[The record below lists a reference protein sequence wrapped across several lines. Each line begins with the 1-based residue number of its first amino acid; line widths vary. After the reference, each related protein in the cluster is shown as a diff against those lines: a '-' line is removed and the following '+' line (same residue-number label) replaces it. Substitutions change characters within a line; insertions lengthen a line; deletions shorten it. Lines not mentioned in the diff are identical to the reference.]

1 MKHFSKCE
9 RGKLCSFLLVLLCAF
24 SAASAQDYAQQRKET
39 LNGLD
44 LSGLGK
50 TLFLNAGVTNQHEV
64 DYFKTLSKSV
74 LLKPEPVT
82 SEEWRNLYERLMDT
96 DLRPGSGLFRNLD
109 QLIETDPAKLSKNN
123 VVPIGIM
130 NMESIY
136 LSGKQIAD
144 NEATKKAGKSVD
156 FSTYEKVRIVSVAVL
171 QEDVYQAEVSFRI
184 SLDLLITNHTGR
196 PESIELDFNDGK
208 GYKTYP
214 ISDNLVHHRFESTGE
229 QKIGIRLRVDNK
241 TFLFETKVNVRQL
254 ERIKPYKEFQ
264 VMAERISKDTLADQS
279 ARTMLVG
286 GNIRIILGCDQI
298 LNKPIIIA
306 EGFDIGQDVTLDAIE
321 ANYRFPLAQYLTEG
335 YDLVLLDYSDA
346 RAAMEDNAQVLKALI
361 QQVNQM
367 KTGNAQSIV
376 IGESMS
382 GMVARWALRQ
392 MENEGIVHQVKLM
405 LCYDTPHQGANVP
418 VGLTQLMREA
428 NPTLFTQVILKFF
441 AKRWRDYFL
450 AINTPAARQMLL
462 HWGGHLTGGVGS
474 KHPDFE
480 AFHTQLAALGNGGYP
495 QNCRN
500 IAVTH
505 GSMDAGD
512 RELFDRY
519 NYGERILRSWV
530 PFVLQNANI
539 DVHTS
544 QLSQNTNVLRFASWG
559 ILSKAIGISRF
570 YNSPLNDD
578 FLPGG
583 RTNVAVPNKLF
594 KSTDD
599 FNFCFV
605 PTFSA
610 IDYQGPRNTQ
620 AERELLN
627 VTAVNAV
634 IINRQTPFAAIYGND
649 ENTDHVR
656 AENIQWNVIGV
667 AEGLL
672 TFITACPVLPTPS
685 IPTITTFNICHSFSE
700 KRTTE
705 DNTPNITVSLTTPS
719 GGLYVHNWTVFPSN
733 LYFTTTGDQITFP
746 AERADHYE
754 ITCVRTYPNRRDLQS
769 TFTTTIIVDDCS
781 DVTVGSDPNPY
792 LVVDADIDIT
802 DIWEGDFLLTTPKP
816 DSLAAFAHY
825 TPDSE
830 ILYATLEDG
839 TFVPSTTLQTS
850 GMFPEFAALF
860 ADTDPRVPLPVH
872 LIAFN
877 VTTEGK
883 AAAAGAALLTWSTA
897 SEINSDHF
905 EIEKSNTGKDWQK
918 IGSIPAQNPGSKTTE
933 YSYVDQNIGSNVMY
947 YRLKMVDTDGTFA
960 YSRMQS
966 TYFDQDSDMGVFPNP
981 VDTDTQLQL
990 LLGDKK
996 VSHISIYNLAGKE
1009 VFESDKPI
1017 SQIDMHGLP
1026 TGKYIARIRL
1036 RDGSERTHAFVKR

>member
-1 MKHFSKCE
+1 MKHFSKCG
-9 RGKLCSFLLVLLCAF
+9 RGRLCSFLLISLFAF
-24 SAASAQDYAQQRKET
+24 SAASAQDYEQQRKEK

-64 DYFKTLSKSV
+64 DYFKTFSQNVIST
-74 LLKPEPVT
+74 PEPVT
-82 SEEWRNLYERLMDT
+82 SEEWRNLYERLIDT
-96 DLRPGSGLFRNLD
+96 DLSPGRELFRNLD

-123 VVPIGIM
+123 IVPIGM
-130 NMESIY
+130 MDLESIY
-136 LSGKQIAD
+136 LTGKQIAD
-144 NEATKKAGKSVD
+144 NETKKKAGKSVE
-156 FSTYEKVRIVSVAVL
+156 FSTYEKVRIVSTAVL

-184 SLDLLITNHTGR
+184 TPELFITNRTEK

-214 ISDNLVHHRFESTGE
+214 ISNDLVHHRFESTGE
-229 QKIGIRLRVDNK
+229 QKMGIRLTINNK

-264 VMAERISKDTLADQS
+264 VMAERISEDTSADQS

-286 GNIRIILGCDQI
+286 GNVRIILGCDQI

-306 EGFDIGQDVTLDAIE
+306 EGFDIGQNVTLDAIE
-321 ANYRFPLAQYLTEG
+321 TNYRIPLAQYLTEG

-367 KTGNAQSIV
+367 KTGNAQSIIV
-376 IGESMS
+376 GESMS
-382 GMVARWALRQ
+382 GLVARWALRQ
-392 MENEGIVHQVKLM
+392 MEKDGLAHQVKLM

-428 NPTLFTQVILKFF
+428 SPTLFTQVILKFF
-441 AKRWRDYFL
+441 AKKWRDYFL
-450 AINTPAARQMLL
+450 AINTPAAKQMLL
-462 HWGGHLTGGVGS
+462 HWGGHLTGGVGN
-474 KHPDFE
+474 KHPDFDV
-480 AFHTQLAALGNGGYP
+480 FRTQLAALGNGGYP

-519 NYGERILRSWV
+519 NYGDRILRGWA
-530 PFVLQNANI
+530 PFLLQNANI
-539 DVHTS
+539 DVHTN

-570 YNSPLNDD
+570 YHSALNDD

-583 RTNVAVPNKLF
+583 QTNMAVPNKLF
-594 KSTDD
+594 NATDSLD
-599 FNFCFV
+599 FCFV
-605 PTFSA
+605 PTFSS

-620 AERELLN
+620 TERELLN
-627 VTAVNAV
+627 VNVVNAAIV
-634 IINRQTPFAAIYGND
+634 NRQTPFAAIYGTN
-649 ENTDHVR
+649 ENTPHVTVGNIDWEIIGFS
-656 AENIQWNVIGV
+656 EN
-667 AEGLL
+667 LL
-672 TFITACPVLPTPS
+672 TFIPACPSLPIPPTP
-685 IPTITTFNICHSFSE
+685 TISTFNTCYPFSE

-705 DNTPNITVSLTTPS
+705 DNTANITVSLAVPS
-719 GGLYVHNWTVFPSN
+719 NGLYIHNWTVLPTQQA
-733 LYFTTTGDQITFP
+733 FTTTGDQIVFQ
-746 AERADHYE
+746 AEHAGPYQV
-754 ITCVRTYPNRRDLQS
+754 TCVRTYPNRRDVES

-816 DSLAAFAHY
+816 DSLAVFAHY
-825 TPDSE
+825 TPDPE

-839 TFVPSTTLQTS
+839 TFVPNTTLQTS

-860 ADTDPRVPLPVH
+860 AETDPLVPLPVH

-877 VTTEGK
+877 VTAEGK
-883 AAAAGAALLTWSTA
+883 AAAAGAALLTWRTA

-918 IGSIPAQNPGSKTTE
+918 IGSIPAKNPGSETTD
-933 YSYVDQNIGSNVMY
+933 YSYVDPNIGSKVVY
-947 YRLKMVDTDGTFA
+947 YRLKMVDSDGTFA
-960 YSRMQS
+960 YSHIQS
-966 TYFDQDSDMGVFPNP
+966 TNFEDSGIAVFPNP

-996 VSHISIYNLAGKE
+996 VSQISIYNLAGKQ
-1009 VFESDKPI
+1009 VFQSDKPI
-1017 SQIDMHGLP
+1017 SHIDMHGLP

-1036 RDGSERTHAFVKR
+1036 LDGSERTHAFVKR